1 LVDNQPLPGW
11 FRSAWPA
18 GQQYSWCCKLD
29 RKGRQI
35 AARNAAD
42 GDVQGNAL
50 LMTVVTN
57 LRKRSRLRLALTRAG
72 MAVCKGLGCK

>member
-1 LVDNQPLPGW
+1 
-11 FRSAWPA
+11 
-18 GQQYSWCCKLD
+18 LD